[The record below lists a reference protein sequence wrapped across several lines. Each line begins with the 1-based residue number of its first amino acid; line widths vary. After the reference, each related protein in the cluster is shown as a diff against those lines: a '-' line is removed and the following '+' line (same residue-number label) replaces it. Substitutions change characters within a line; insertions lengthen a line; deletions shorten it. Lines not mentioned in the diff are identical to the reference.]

1 VSGTLAVAAG
11 TEAVAVVAEP
21 QLPLAAEQR
30 RPQVRRLVERVPHQP
45 RAPRP
50 RLAEPEPRQHRPQA
64 VRRRQVE
71 LRRRVERQQLPAVEA
86 EGVVV
91 AISPATQTR
100 MAPLTPDSARWLAIP
115 TACRR

>member
-1 VSGTLAVAAG
+1 MSGTLAVAAG

-21 QLPLAAEQR
+21 RLPLAAEQR
-30 RPQVRRLVERVPHQP
+30 RPQARRLVERVPHQP

-50 RLAEPEPRQHRPQA
+50 RLAEPEPRQHRAQA
-64 VRRRQVE
+64 VRRR
-71 LRRRVERQQLPAVEA
+71 RVERKQLPAVAVEA
-86 EGVVV
+86 EGVVA

-115 TACRR
+115 TVCRR

>member
-50 RLAEPEPRQHRPQA
+50 RLAEPEPRQHRHRPQA
-64 VRRRQVE
+64 VRRR
-71 LRRRVERQQLPAVEA
+71 RVERKQLPAVEA

-100 MAPLTPDSARWLAIP
+100 MAPLIPDSARWLAIP